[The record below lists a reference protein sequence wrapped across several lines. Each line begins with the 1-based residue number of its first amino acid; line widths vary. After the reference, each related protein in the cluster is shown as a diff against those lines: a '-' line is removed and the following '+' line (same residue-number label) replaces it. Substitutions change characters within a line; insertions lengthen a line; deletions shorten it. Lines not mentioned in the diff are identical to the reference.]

1 MAWPAR
7 PAAAL
12 ADTALKR
19 FYTRAS
25 ARPHADSW
33 TVTLDDRPVRTPA
46 RAPLLLPTAT
56 LAIAIAAE
64 WAEQTVTIRPGAM
77 RLTGLANA
85 AIDRVAP
92 ACAVFAAALA
102 AYADTDTLLYRADEP
117 ADLASLQAETW
128 DPLLAWAAAR
138 YDCVFQSVTGIGH
151 RAQPPATIARVD
163 AALAALDPFRLAAL
177 HPVVSVTGS
186 PVVALALVAGQIDA
200 EQAYAIGQLD
210 ELWQARRYGAD
221 PLAQAAAEERR
232 AAIDAG
238 ARLLALL

>member
-1 MAWPAR
+1 MTTDPCA
-7 PAAAL
+7 
-12 ADTALKR
+12 
-19 FYTRAS
+19 
-25 ARPHADSW
+25 
-33 TVTLDDRPVRTPA
+33 TPA

-56 LAIAIAAE
+56 LAVAIAAE
-64 WAEQTVTIRPGAM
+64 WAEQTETIRPGAM
-77 RLTGLANA
+77 WLTGLANA

-92 ACAVFAAALA
+92 ARRAFAAALA
-102 AYADTDTLLYRADEP
+102 AYTDTDTLLYRADEP

-138 YDCVFQSVTGIGH
+138 YDCAFRPVLGIGH
-151 RAQPPATIARVD
+151 RAQPPATIARIH

-177 HPVVSVTGS
+177 HPVISVTGS
-186 PVVALALVAGQIDA
+186 PVVALALAAGRIDA
-200 EQAYAIGQLD
+200 EQAYATGQLD
-210 ELWQARRYGAD
+210 ELWQASRYGAD